1 MVEKTDLKKIFIKTY
16 GCQMNVYDSDR
27 IADVMAPSGYVRTEQ
42 LELADMV
49 VLNTCHIREKASEK
63 VYSELGRLAN
73 LKEHKKLEGKDFVV
87 ALAGCVAQAEGEE
100 VRRRAPCVDIVVGP
114 QTYHRLPYMVAEA
127 STAKNLVLD
136 IEFPTISK
144 FDLMRSKLGSDNK
157 DQSVSAYITVQ
168 EGCDRFCN
176 FCVVPYTRGAEYSRP
191 MVDILK
197 EAKNLIDNGAREL
210 ILLGQNVNAYHGVD
224 IDGTE
229 VGLEILINNL
239 SKLGDLIRIRYTTS
253 HPKDMSENLI
263 NAHGKIPQLMPFL
276 HLPVQSGSDEILR
289 LMNRQH
295 TVKDY
300 MKIIE
305 KLRKVREDI
314 VFSSDFIVGY
324 PGETDADFR
333 STLKLID
340 SVKFG
345 QAFSFKYSVR
355 PGTPAADLPNQI
367 PEELKKERL
376 TELQDLID
384 KQQRNFNLNCVNLE
398 LPILFERESN
408 EGSQISGRTPY
419 MQWVNIPKNFEN
431 IGDIYN
437 VVITEGYAKS
447 LGGKIIKNKNKPTT
461 NKEESRS
468 QRVTL

>member
-1 MVEKTDLKKIFIKTY
+1 
-16 GCQMNVYDSDR
+16 
-27 IADVMAPSGYVRTEQ
+27 
-42 LELADMV
+42 MV

-253 HPKDMSENLI
+253 HPKDLSLYLI
-263 NAHGKIPQLMPFL
+263 
-276 HLPVQSGSDEILR
+276 
-289 LMNRQH
+289 
-295 TVKDY
+295 
-300 MKIIE
+300 
-305 KLRKVREDI
+305 
-314 VFSSDFIVGY
+314 
-324 PGETDADFR
+324 
-333 STLKLID
+333 
-340 SVKFG
+340 
-345 QAFSFKYSVR
+345 
-355 PGTPAADLPNQI
+355 
-367 PEELKKERL
+367 
-376 TELQDLID
+376 
-384 KQQRNFNLNCVNLE
+384 
-398 LPILFERESN
+398 
-408 EGSQISGRTPY
+408 
-419 MQWVNIPKNFEN
+419 
-431 IGDIYN
+431 
-437 VVITEGYAKS
+437 
-447 LGGKIIKNKNKPTT
+447 
-461 NKEESRS
+461 
-468 QRVTL
+468 